1 MKKYFMSVAALAG
14 MMSLAA
20 CSSDDIV
27 SPADNDVQTIKIAVA
42 STGDKSTRSRDLNSE
57 EPGQN
62 IESVAVVIRNKA
74 TNAVV
79 YQKVIPNWNTDK
91 VSSIYTDNGHGRECT
106 LKLEG
111 ADRLNAG
118 EYTITAVGYTAA
130 DFKDNTNTIESATK
144 GKVVA
149 GNFTAEVADGKAA
162 QEAFAGESSIN
173 LLENHAAINT
183 SVTLHRQVAGYYG
196 YFTSIPVE
204 VNSKKV
210 TNVRLVARSKNMKL
224 TYGNFNSSFTTTTTN
239 SDIMYVVNGS
249 EPTITKDAKFNGSA
263 DNDAYTV
270 YNIKVAEWFTQ
281 GDMNNDGILDE
292 KDALTTKD
300 GKEGWTNA
308 LAAKGYKTYQKGTI
322 FAGGFAVPFAA
333 TADATLELQLLDET
347 GEILKSWTVAMATA
361 QPTGKGV
368 DGVDLTVP
376 ETAQNFSF
384 FRNHMYT
391 LGKKV
396 DNTDKPGTTTPDEP
410 EPLDKSQ
417 SMILRVND
425 NWEVINRMT
434 IGD

>member
-57 EPGQN
+57 EPDQK
-62 IESVAVVIRNKA
+62 IENVAVVIRNKK
-74 TNAVV
+74 TNEVV
-79 YQKVIPNWNTDK
+79 YHQIIANWNTET
-91 VSSIYTDNGHGRECT
+91 VSKPYTDNGHGRECT

-111 ADRLNAG
+111 AERLNAG
-118 EYTITAVGYTAA
+118 EYTITAVGYTAD
-130 DFKDNTNTIESATK
+130 DFKNNTIESATT
-144 GKVVA
+144 GVVA

-196 YFTSIPVE
+196 YFTSIPVK
-204 VNSKKV
+204 VNNKTV
-210 TNVRLVARSKNMKL
+210 TNVRLVARSKNTKL
-224 TYGNFNSSFTTTTTN
+224 TYGNFNSSFTTTN
-239 SDIMYVVNGS
+239 DKIMYVVNGS
-249 EPTITKDAKFNGSA
+249 EPATIKDAKFKGSA

-270 YNIKVAEWFTQ
+270 YNIKVDAWFTH

-292 KDALTTKD
+292 KDALIKD
-300 GKEGWTNA
+300 GWTNA
-308 LAAKGYKTYQKGTI
+308 LADKGYLTYQPGTI

-333 TADATLELQLLDET
+333 TADATLELQLLDVS

-361 QPTGKGV
+361 QSAGQGV
-368 DGVDLTVP
+368 DGVALTVP
-376 ETAQNFSF
+376 ETTQNFSF

>member
-57 EPGQN
+57 EPNQN
-62 IESVAVVIRNKA
+62 IENVAVVIRDKA
-74 TNAVV
+74 NTVV
-79 YQKVIPNWNTDK
+79 YQKVIPNWK
-91 VSSIYTDNGHGRECT
+91 AASSIYTDNGHGRECT

-111 ADRLNAG
+111 DDRLNAG

-144 GKVVA
+144 GKVVP
-149 GNFTAEVADGKAA
+149 GNFTAEVPNDKAA

-196 YFTSIPVE
+196 YFTSIPVK
-204 VNSKKV
+204 VDNKDV
-210 TNVRLVARSKNMKL
+210 TNVRLVARSKNTML
-224 TYGNFNSSFTTTTTN
+224 TYGNFNSNFTTTTN
-239 SDIMYVVNGS
+239 SNVMYVVNGS
-249 EPTITKDAKFNGSA
+249 EAATPKDAKFNGSA
-263 DNDAYTV
+263 DNDAYTL
-270 YNIKVAEWFTQ
+270 YNINVADWFTQ
-281 GDMNNDGILDE
+281 GDTNKDGILDE
-292 KDALTTKD
+292 KDD
-300 GKEGWTNA
+300 WTNA
-308 LAAKGYKTYQKGTI
+308 LAGKGYLTYQKGTI

-333 TADATLELQLLDET
+333 ANAATLELQLLDVN
-347 GEILKSWTVAMATA
+347 GEILKSWTVAMATKQSA
-361 QPTGKGV
+361 GQGV
-368 DGVDLTVP
+368 DGVALTVP
-376 ETAQNFSF
+376 ETVQNFSF

-391 LGKKV
+391 LGKKM
-396 DNTDKPGTTTPDEP
+396 DNTDKPGTTTTDEP

>member
-1 MKKYFMSVAALAG
+1 MKKYFMSVAALVS

-62 IESVAVVIRNKA
+62 IENVAVVIRNKA

-79 YQKVIPNWNTDK
+79 YQKVITNWNTDP
-91 VSSIYTDNGHGRECT
+91 VSKPYTENGHGRECT
-106 LKLEG
+106 LKLEK
-111 ADRLNAG
+111 DQRLNAG

-130 DFKDNTNTIESATK
+130 DFKDNTNTIESATM
-144 GKVVA
+144 GKVVP
-149 GNFTAEVADGKAA
+149 GNFTAEVPDDKAA

-204 VNSKKV
+204 VNGKKV
-210 TNVRLVARSKNMKL
+210 TDVRLVARSKNMKL
-224 TYGNFNSSFTTTTTN
+224 TYGNFNSNFTTTN
-239 SDIMYVVNGS
+239 DKIMYVVNGS
-249 EPTITKDAKFNGSA
+249 EPATTKDAKFNGSA
-263 DNDAYTV
+263 ENDAYTV
-270 YNIKVAEWFTQ
+270 YNIKVTDWFTNS
-281 GDMNNDGILDE
+281 DTNKDGILDE
-292 KDALTTKD
+292 KDDWINPLKSKGYLTTQ
-300 GKEGWTNA
+300 N
-308 LAAKGYKTYQKGTI
+308 GTI

-333 TADATLELQLLDET
+333 TDAATLELQLLDAS

-361 QPTGKGV
+361 QSTGQDVEKAK
-368 DGVDLTVP
+368 LPAETV
-376 ETAQNFSF
+376 QNFSF

-396 DNTDKPGTTTPDEP
+396 DNTDKTGTTTPDEP

>member
-57 EPGQN
+57 EPNQN
-62 IESVAVVIRNKA
+62 IENVAVVIRNKA

-79 YQKVIPNWNTDK
+79 YQNVIPNWNTDK

-118 EYTITAVGYTAA
+118 EYTITAVGYTAD
-130 DFKDNTNTIESATK
+130 DFKSNTIVDATK
-144 GKVVA
+144 GNVAA

-173 LLENHAAINT
+173 LLEDHAAINT

-196 YFTSIPVE
+196 YFTSIPVKVDNKE
-204 VNSKKV
+204 V
-210 TNVRLVARSKNMKL
+210 TDVRLVARSKNMKL
-224 TYGNFNSSFTTTTTN
+224 TYGNFNSNFTTTN
-239 SDIMYVVNGS
+239 DKIMYVVNGS
-249 EPTITKDAKFNGSA
+249 EAATTKDAKFKGSA

-270 YNIKVAEWFTQ
+270 YDIKVAKWFTK
-281 GDMNNDGILDE
+281 GDTNNDGILDE
-292 KDALTTKD
+292 KDALAKD
-300 GKEGWTNA
+300 GWTNA
-308 LAAKGYKTYQKGTI
+308 LADKGYLTYQKGTI

-333 TADATLELQLLDET
+333 TADATLELQLLDAS
-347 GEILKSWTVAMATA
+347 GEILKSWTVEMATA
-361 QPTGKGV
+361 QTAGQGV
-368 DGVDLTVP
+368 DGVALTVP
-376 ETAQNFSF
+376 ETVQNFSF

-396 DNTDKPGTTTPDEP
+396 DNTDHKPGTTPDQP

>member
-57 EPGQN
+57 EPDQK
-62 IESVAVVIRNKA
+62 IENVAVVIRDKA
-74 TNAVV
+74 NTVV
-79 YQKVIPNWNTDK
+79 YQRVITDWK
-91 VSSIYTDNGHGRECT
+91 TASSIYTDNGHGREYT
-106 LKLEG
+106 LKLEKG
-111 ADRLNAG
+111 QRLKAG

-130 DFKDNTNTIESATK
+130 DFKNNTIVNATE
-144 GKVVA
+144 GEFP
-149 GNFTAEVADGKAA
+149 GNFTAEVADNKAP
-162 QEAFAGESSIN
+162 QEAFAGESSIK
-173 LLENHAAINT
+173 LLEDYAAINP

-196 YFTSIPVE
+196 YFTSIPVK
-204 VNSKKV
+204 VNNKTV
-210 TNVRLVARSKNMKL
+210 TDVRLVARSKNTKL
-224 TYGNFNSSFTTTTTN
+224 TYGNFNSNFTTTN
-239 SDIMYVVNGS
+239 DKIMYVVNGS
-249 EPTITKDAKFNGSA
+249 EPATTKDAKFNGSA
-263 DNDAYTV
+263 DDDAYTL

-292 KDALTTKD
+292 KDALIK
-300 GKEGWTNA
+300 GGWTNA
-308 LAAKGYKTYQKGTI
+308 LADKGYLTYQPGTI

-333 TADATLELQLLDET
+333 TDAATLELQLLDAS
-347 GEILKSWTVAMATA
+347 GEILKSWTVAMATP
-361 QPTGKGV
+361 QPTGQGV
-368 DGVDLTVP
+368 DGVALTVP
-376 ETAQNFSF
+376 ETVQNFSF

>member
-1 MKKYFMSVAALAG
+1 MSVAALAG

-62 IESVAVVIRNKA
+62 IESVAVVIRNKK
-74 TNAVV
+74 TNEVV
-79 YQKVIPNWNTDK
+79 YHKIIANWNTDK

-111 ADRLNAG
+111 NDRLNAG

-130 DFKDNTNTIESATK
+130 DFKNNTIESATM
-144 GKVVA
+144 GVVA

-210 TNVRLVARSKNMKL
+210 TNVRLVARSKNTKL
-224 TYGNFNSSFTTTTTN
+224 TYGNFNSSFTTTN
-239 SDIMYVVNGS
+239 DKIMYVVNGS
-249 EPTITKDAKFNGSA
+249 EPATTKDAKFKGSA

-270 YNIKVAEWFTQ
+270 YNIKVADWFTT
-281 GDMNNDGILDE
+281 GDTNKDGILDE
-292 KDALTTKD
+292 KDD
-300 GKEGWTNA
+300 WTNA
-308 LAAKGYKTYQKGTI
+308 LAAKGYLTYQKGTI
-322 FAGGFAVPFAA
+322 FAGGFAIPFAA
-333 TADATLELQLLDET
+333 ADAATLELQLLDAS
-347 GEILKSWTVAMATA
+347 GDILKAWTVAMATA
-361 QPTGKGV
+361 QPTGQGV
-368 DGVDLTVP
+368 DGVALTVP

-391 LGKKV
+391 LGKKM

>member
-57 EPGQN
+57 EPDQK
-62 IESVAVVIRNKA
+62 IESVAVVIRDKA
-74 TNAVV
+74 TNTVV
-79 YQKVIPNWNTDK
+79 YQTIINGWNTK
-91 VSSIYTDNGHGRECT
+91 SNIYTDNGHGREYT
-106 LKLEG
+106 LKLEK
-111 ADRLNAG
+111 DQRLNAG
-118 EYTITAVGYTAA
+118 DYTITAVGYTAG
-130 DFKDNTNTIESATK
+130 DFKSNTIVDATK
-144 GKVVA
+144 GKVAA
-149 GNFTAEVADGKAA
+149 GNFTAEEADGKAA
-162 QEAFAGESSIN
+162 QEAFAGESSIT
-173 LLENHAAINT
+173 LLEDHEGINP

-196 YFTSIPVE
+196 YFTSIPV
-204 VNSKKV
+204 KV
-210 TNVRLVARSKNMKL
+210 DNKDVAYVRLVARSKNTKL
-224 TYGNFNSSFTTTTTN
+224 TYGNFNSDFTTTN
-239 SDIMYVVNGS
+239 DKIMYVVNGS
-249 EPTITKDAKFNGSA
+249 EPATTKDAKFKGSA

-270 YNIKVAEWFTQ
+270 YNIKVDEWFTQ
-281 GDMNNDGILDE
+281 GDTNNDGILDE
-292 KDALTTKD
+292 KD
-300 GKEGWTNA
+300 EGWKNPLT
-308 LAAKGYKTYQKGTI
+308 AKGYKTYQPGTI

-333 TADATLELQLLDET
+333 TADATLELQLLDVS

-361 QPTGKGV
+361 QPAGKGV
-368 DGVDLTVP
+368 DGVSLTVP
-376 ETAQNFSF
+376 ETVQNFSF

-396 DNTDKPGTTTPDEP
+396 DNTNDKPGTTTPDEP

>member
-62 IESVAVVIRNKA
+62 IENVAVVIRNKA

-79 YQKVIPNWNTDK
+79 YQKVITNWNTDP
-91 VSSIYTDNGHGRECT
+91 VSKPYTENGHGRECT

-111 ADRLNAG
+111 AERLNAG

-130 DFKDNTNTIESATK
+130 DFKENTNTIESATK
-144 GKVVA
+144 GKIVT
-149 GNFTAEVADGKAA
+149 GNFTAEVPDDKAA

-196 YFTSIPVE
+196 YFTSIPVK
-204 VNSKKV
+204 VDNKDV

-224 TYGNFNSSFTTTTTN
+224 TYGNFNSNFTTTN
-239 SDIMYVVNGS
+239 DKIMYVVNGS
-249 EPTITKDAKFNGSA
+249 EPATIKDAKFKGSA
-263 DNDAYTV
+263 DNDAYTL
-270 YNIKVAEWFTQ
+270 YNIKVADWFTK
-281 GDMNNDGILDE
+281 GDTNKDGILDE
-292 KDALTTKD
+292 KDD
-300 GKEGWTNA
+300 WTNA
-308 LAAKGYKTYQKGTI
+308 LEAKGYKTYQPGTI

-333 TADATLELQLLDET
+333 VDAATLELQLLDVS

-368 DGVDLTVP
+368 DGVDLTVS
-376 ETAQNFSF
+376 ETTQNFSF

-396 DNTDKPGTTTPDEP
+396 DNTTTPGTTPDQP

>member
-1 MKKYFMSVAALAG
+1 MSVAALAG

-62 IESVAVVIRNKA
+62 IESVAVVIRNKK
-74 TNAVV
+74 TNEVV
-79 YQKVIPNWNTDK
+79 YHKIIANWNTDK

-111 ADRLNAG
+111 NDRLNAG

-130 DFKDNTNTIESATK
+130 DFKDNTNTIESATM
-144 GKVVA
+144 GKVVP
-149 GNFTAEVADGKAA
+149 GNFTAEVPDDKAA

-196 YFTSIPVE
+196 YFTSIPVKVDNKE
-204 VNSKKV
+204 V

-224 TYGNFNSSFTTTTTN
+224 TYGNFNSSFTTTN

-249 EPTITKDAKFNGSA
+249 EAATTKDAKFNGSA
-263 DNDAYTV
+263 ENDAYTL
-270 YNIKVAEWFTQ
+270 YNIKVADWFTT
-281 GDMNNDGILDE
+281 GDTNKDGILDE
-292 KDALTTKD
+292 KDD
-300 GKEGWTNA
+300 WTNA
-308 LAAKGYKTYQKGTI
+308 LAAKGYLTYQKGTI
-322 FAGGFAVPFAA
+322 FAGGFAIPFAA
-333 TADATLELQLLDET
+333 ADAATLELQLLDVN
-347 GEILKSWTVAMATA
+347 GDILKSWTVAMATA
-361 QPTGKGV
+361 QPAGKGV
-368 DGVDLTVP
+368 DGVALTVP
-376 ETAQNFSF
+376 ETPQNFSF

-391 LGKKV
+391 LGKKM
-396 DNTDKPGTTTPDEP
+396 DNTNTPGTTPDQP

>member
-57 EPGQN
+57 EPNQN
-62 IESVAVVIRNKA
+62 IENVAVVIRNKA
-74 TNAVV
+74 TNTVV
-79 YQKVIPNWNTDK
+79 YHKIITNWNTNE
-91 VSSIYTDNGHGRECT
+91 VSNIYTDNGHGRECT

-118 EYTITAVGYTAA
+118 EYTITAVGYTAE
-130 DFKDNTNTIESATK
+130 DFKNNSIEGATT
-144 GKVVA
+144 GEVA
-149 GNFTAEVADGKAA
+149 GNFTAEVADNKAA

-173 LLENHAAINT
+173 LLADHAAINT

-196 YFTSIPVE
+196 YFTSIPVK
-204 VNSKKV
+204 VDNKDV
-210 TNVRLVARSKNMKL
+210 TNVRLVARSKNTKL
-224 TYGNFNSSFTTTTTN
+224 TYGNFNSSFTTTN
-239 SDIMYVVNGS
+239 DKIMYVVNGS
-249 EPTITKDAKFNGSA
+249 EPATTKDAKFKGSA

-270 YNIKVAEWFTQ
+270 YDIKVTDWFTQ
-281 GDMNNDGILDE
+281 GDTNKDGILDE
-292 KDALTTKD
+292 KDD
-300 GKEGWTNA
+300 WTNA
-308 LAAKGYKTYQKGTI
+308 LAAKGYLTYQKGTI

-333 TADATLELQLLDET
+333 TNAATLELQLLDVN

-361 QPTGKGV
+361 QPAGQGV
-368 DGVDLTVP
+368 DGVALTVP
-376 ETAQNFSF
+376 ETVQNFSF

-396 DNTDKPGTTTPDEP
+396 DNTNDKPGTTTPDQP

>member
-1 MKKYFMSVAALAG
+1 MSVAALAG

-62 IESVAVVIRNKA
+62 IESVAVVIRDKA
-74 TNAVV
+74 NTVV
-79 YQKVIPNWNTDK
+79 YQKVITDWQTA
-91 VSSIYTDNGHGRECT
+91 SNIYTDNGHGREYT
-106 LKLEG
+106 LKLEK
-111 ADRLNAG
+111 DQRLNAG
-118 EYTITAVGYTAA
+118 EYTITAVGYTAG
-130 DFKDNTNTIESATK
+130 DFKSNTIVDATK
-144 GKVVA
+144 GKIAA
-149 GNFTAEVADGKAA
+149 GNFTAEEADNNAP
-162 QEAFAGESSIN
+162 QEAFAGESSIK
-173 LLENHAAINT
+173 LLEDHEGINP

-210 TNVRLVARSKNMKL
+210 TNVRLVARSKNTKL
-224 TYGNFNSSFTTTTTN
+224 TYGNFNSNFTTTN
-239 SDIMYVVNGS
+239 NDVMYVVNGS
-249 EPTITKDAKFNGSA
+249 EPATTKDAKFKGSA

-270 YNIKVAEWFTQ
+270 YNIKVDDWFTK
-281 GDMNNDGILDE
+281 GDTNNDGILDE
-292 KDALTTKD
+292 KDALTKD
-300 GKEGWTNA
+300 GKEAWINP
-308 LAAKGYKTYQKGTI
+308 LKSKGYKTYQPGTI

-333 TADATLELQLLDET
+333 TDAATLELQLLDAS

-361 QPTGKGV
+361 QPTGQDVEKAT
-368 DGVDLTVP
+368 LP
-376 ETAQNFSF
+376 AETAQNFSF

-391 LGKKV
+391 LGKKM
-396 DNTDKPGTTTPDEP
+396 DNTEDKPGTTTPDQP

>member
-1 MKKYFMSVAALAG
+1 MKKYFMSVATLAG

-57 EPGQN
+57 EPNQN
-62 IESVAVVIRNKA
+62 IENVAVVIRDKA
-74 TNAVV
+74 NTVV
-79 YQKVIPNWNTDK
+79 YQKVITDWK
-91 VSSIYTDNGHGRECT
+91 TASSIYTDNGHGRECT

-130 DFKDNTNTIESATK
+130 DFKNNTIENAT
-144 GKVVA
+144 GKVA

-173 LLENHAAINT
+173 LLADHAAINT

-196 YFTSIPVE
+196 YFTSIPVK
-204 VNSKKV
+204 VNGKNV

-224 TYGNFNSSFTTTTTN
+224 TYGNFNSSFTTTN

-249 EPTITKDAKFNGSA
+249 EPATTKDAKFNGSTTA
-263 DNDAYTV
+263 NDAYTL
-270 YNIKVAEWFTQ
+270 YNIKVADWFTQ
-281 GDMNNDGILDE
+281 GDTNNDGILDE
-292 KDALTTKD
+292 KDK
-300 GKEGWTNA
+300 GWTNA
-308 LAAKGYKTYQKGTI
+308 LADKGYLTYQQGTI

-333 TADATLELQLLDET
+333 TDAATLELQLLDVN
-347 GEILKSWTVAMATA
+347 GEILKAWTVAMATA
-361 QPTGKGV
+361 QPAGKGV

-396 DNTDKPGTTTPDEP
+396 DNTNTSGTTPDQP

>member
-27 SPADNDVQTIKIAVA
+27 SPVDNDVQTIKIAVA
-42 STGDKSTRSRDLNSE
+42 STGDKSMRSRDLNSE
-57 EPGQN
+57 EPAQK
-62 IESVAVVIRNKA
+62 IENVAVVIRDKA
-74 TNAVV
+74 TNTVV
-79 YQKVIPNWNTDK
+79 YQTIINDWDTKSN
-91 VSSIYTDNGHGRECT
+91 IYTDNGHGREYT
-106 LKLEG
+106 LKLEK
-111 ADRLNAG
+111 DQRLNAG
-118 EYTITAVGYTAA
+118 EYTITAVGYTAD
-130 DFKDNTNTIESATK
+130 DFKSNTIVDATN
-144 GKVVA
+144 GNVAA

-162 QEAFAGESSIN
+162 QEAFAGESSIK
-173 LLENHAAINT
+173 LLEDYAAINP

-210 TNVRLVARSKNMKL
+210 SDVRLVARSKNMKL
-224 TYGNFNSSFTTTTTN
+224 TYGNFNSDFTTTN
-239 SDIMYVVNGS
+239 DKIMYVVNGS
-249 EPTITKDAKFNGSA
+249 EAATTKDAKFKGSA

-270 YNIKVAEWFTQ
+270 YDIKVTDWFKQ
-281 GDMNNDGILDE
+281 GDTNNDGLLDE
-292 KDALTTKD
+292 KDK
-300 GKEGWTNA
+300 WTNA
-308 LAAKGYKTYQKGTI
+308 LAAKGYKTYQPGTI

-333 TADATLELQLLDET
+333 TDAATLELQLLDAS

-361 QPTGKGV
+361 QPAGQGV
-368 DGVDLTVP
+368 DGVALP
-376 ETAQNFSF
+376 AETTQNFSF

-396 DNTDKPGTTTPDEP
+396 DNTDHKPGTTTPDQP

>member
-1 MKKYFMSVAALAG
+1 MSVAALAG

-62 IESVAVVIRNKA
+62 IENVAVVIRNKA

-79 YQKVIPNWNTDK
+79 YQKVITNWNLET
-91 VSSIYTDNGHGRECT
+91 VSKPYTDNGHGRECT

-111 ADRLNAG
+111 DDRLNAG

-144 GKVVA
+144 GKVVP
-149 GNFTAEVADGKAA
+149 GNFTAEVPDDKAA

-196 YFTSIPVE
+196 YFTSIPVK
-204 VNSKKV
+204 VNNKTV
-210 TNVRLVARSKNMKL
+210 TNVRLVARSKNTKL
-224 TYGNFNSSFTTTTTN
+224 TYGNFNSNFTTTN
-239 SDIMYVVNGS
+239 DKIMYVVNGS
-249 EPTITKDAKFNGSA
+249 EPATTKDAKFNGSA
-263 DNDAYTV
+263 ENDAYTV
-270 YNIKVAEWFTQ
+270 YNIKVDEWFTT
-281 GDMNNDGILDE
+281 GDTNKDGILDE
-292 KDALTTKD
+292 KDD
-300 GKEGWTNA
+300 WTNA
-308 LAAKGYKTYQKGTI
+308 LAGKGYLTYQKGTI

-333 TADATLELQLLDET
+333 ADAATLELQLLDVN
-347 GEILKSWTVAMATA
+347 GDILKSWTVEMATA
-361 QPTGKGV
+361 QPTGQDVEKAT
-368 DGVDLTVP
+368 LPAETV
-376 ETAQNFSF
+376 QNFSF

>member
-42 STGDKSTRSRDLNSE
+42 STGDKSTRGRDLNSE
-57 EPGQN
+57 EPAQN
-62 IESVAVVIRNKA
+62 IENVAVVIRNKA

-79 YQKVIPNWNTDK
+79 YHKIITNWNTEP
-91 VSSIYTDNGHGRECT
+91 VSKPYTDNGHGRECT

-111 ADRLNAG
+111 AERLNAG

-130 DFKDNTNTIESATK
+130 DFKNNTIEGATA
-144 GKVVA
+144 GVVA

-173 LLENHAAINT
+173 LLADHAAINT

-196 YFTSIPVE
+196 YFTSIPVK
-204 VNSKKV
+204 VDNKQV

-224 TYGNFNSSFTTTTTN
+224 TYGNFNSSFTTTN

-249 EPTITKDAKFNGSA
+249 EPATTKDAKFNGSA
-263 DNDAYTV
+263 ANDAYTL
-270 YNIKVAEWFTQ
+270 YNIKVADWFTE
-281 GDMNNDGILDE
+281 GDTNKDGILDE
-292 KDALTTKD
+292 KDD
-300 GKEGWTNA
+300 WTNA
-308 LAAKGYKTYQKGTI
+308 LAAKGYLTYQQGTI

-333 TADATLELQLLDET
+333 ADAATLELQLLDVN
-347 GEILKSWTVAMATA
+347 GEILKSWTVEMATA
-361 QPTGKGV
+361 QPAGQDV
-368 DGVDLTVP
+368 DKVALP
-376 ETAQNFSF
+376 AETTQNFSF

-391 LGKKV
+391 LGKKM
-396 DNTDKPGTTTPDEP
+396 DNTNTPGTTPDQP

>member
-1 MKKYFMSVAALAG
+1 MSVAALAG

-62 IESVAVVIRNKA
+62 IENVAVVIRDKVSN
-74 TNAVV
+74 TVV
-79 YQKVIPNWNTDK
+79 YQKVITDWK
-91 VSSIYTDNGHGRECT
+91 TASNIYTDNGHGREYT
-106 LKLEG
+106 LKLEKG
-111 ADRLNAG
+111 QRLNAG

-130 DFKDNTNTIESATK
+130 DFKNNTIVNATE
-144 GKVVA
+144 GKFP
-149 GNFTAEVADGKAA
+149 GNFTAEVADNNAP
-162 QEAFAGESSIN
+162 QEAFAGESSIK
-173 LLENHAAINT
+173 LLEDHEGINP

-210 TNVRLVARSKNMKL
+210 TNVRLVARSKNTKL
-224 TYGNFNSSFTTTTTN
+224 TYGNFNSSFTTTN
-239 SDIMYVVNGS
+239 KDIMYVVNGS
-249 EPTITKDAKFNGSA
+249 EAATTKDAKFNGSA
-263 DNDAYTV
+263 ENNAYTV
-270 YNIKVAEWFTQ
+270 YNIKVDDWFTT
-281 GDMNNDGILDE
+281 GDTNKDGILDE
-292 KDALTTKD
+292 KDN
-300 GKEGWTNA
+300 GWTNA
-308 LAAKGYKTYQKGTI
+308 LTDKGYKTYQPGTI

-333 TADATLELQLLDET
+333 ANDATLELQLLDAN

-361 QPTGKGV
+361 QPAGQGV
-368 DGVDLTVP
+368 DGVALTVP
-376 ETAQNFSF
+376 ETVQNFSF

-391 LGKKV
+391 LGKKM

>member
-1 MKKYFMSVAALAG
+1 MSVAALAG

-62 IESVAVVIRNKA
+62 IENVAVVIRDKANK
-74 TNAVV
+74 VV
-79 YQKVIPNWNTDK
+79 YQKVITDWQTA
-91 VSSIYTDNGHGRECT
+91 SNIYTDNGHGREYT
-106 LKLEG
+106 LKLEKG
-111 ADRLNAG
+111 KRLKAG
-118 EYTITAVGYTAA
+118 EYTITAVGYTAG
-130 DFKDNTNTIESATK
+130 DFKSNTILDATE
-144 GKVVA
+144 GNVAA
-149 GNFTAEVADGKAA
+149 GNFTAEEADGKAA

-173 LLENHAAINT
+173 LLEDYAAINP

-210 TNVRLVARSKNMKL
+210 TNVRLVARSKNTKL
-224 TYGNFNSSFTTTTTN
+224 TYGNFNSNFTTTN
-239 SDIMYVVNGS
+239 SNVMYVVNGS
-249 EPTITKDAKFNGSA
+249 EPATTKDAKFNGSA
-263 DNDAYTV
+263 DDDAYTV
-270 YNIKVAEWFTQ
+270 YNIKVTDWFTNS
-281 GDMNNDGILDE
+281 DTNKDGILDE
-292 KDALTTKD
+292 KDDWINPLKSKGYLTT
-300 GKEGWTNA
+300 
-308 LAAKGYKTYQKGTI
+308 QKGTI

-333 TADATLELQLLDET
+333 TDAATLELQLLDAS

-361 QPTGKGV
+361 QPTGQDVEKAT
-368 DGVDLTVP
+368 LPAETV
-376 ETAQNFSF
+376 QNFSF

>member
-1 MKKYFMSVAALAG
+1 MKKSFMSVAALAG

-42 STGDKSTRSRDLNSE
+42 STGDKSMRSRDLNSE
-57 EPGQN
+57 EPAQK
-62 IESVAVVIRNKA
+62 IENVAVVIRDKA
-74 TNAVV
+74 TNTVV
-79 YQKVIPNWNTDK
+79 YQTIINDWDTKSN
-91 VSSIYTDNGHGRECT
+91 IYTDNGHGREYT
-106 LKLEG
+106 LKLEK
-111 ADRLNAG
+111 DQRLNAG
-118 EYTITAVGYTAA
+118 EYTITAVGYTAG
-130 DFKDNTNTIESATK
+130 DFKSNTIVDATK
-144 GKVVA
+144 GNVAA
-149 GNFTAEVADGKAA
+149 GNFTAEVADVKAA
-162 QEAFAGESSIN
+162 QEAFAGESSIK
-173 LLENHAAINT
+173 LLEDHAAINP

-204 VNSKKV
+204 VNGKKV
-210 TNVRLVARSKNMKL
+210 TNVRLVARSKNTKL
-224 TYGNFNSSFTTTTTN
+224 TYGNFNSSFTTTN
-239 SDIMYVVNGS
+239 DKIMYVVNGS
-249 EPTITKDAKFNGSA
+249 EPATTKDAKFKGSA

-270 YNIKVAEWFTQ
+270 YNIKVDAWFTH

-292 KDALTTKD
+292 KDALIKD
-300 GKEGWTNA
+300 GWTNA
-308 LAAKGYKTYQKGTI
+308 LADKGYLTYQPGTI

-333 TADATLELQLLDET
+333 TDAATLELQLLDVS

-361 QPTGKGV
+361 QSAGQGV
-368 DGVDLTVP
+368 DGVALTVP
-376 ETAQNFSF
+376 ETTQNFSF

-396 DNTDKPGTTTPDEP
+396 DNTKDKPGTTTPDQP

>member
-57 EPGQN
+57 EPNQN
-62 IESVAVVIRNKA
+62 IENVAVVIRNKK
-74 TNAVV
+74 TNEVV
-79 YQKVIPNWNTDK
+79 YHKIIANWNTET
-91 VSSIYTDNGHGRECT
+91 VSKPYTDNGHGRECT

-111 ADRLNAG
+111 AERLNAG

-130 DFKDNTNTIESATK
+130 DFKNNTIESATT
-144 GKVVA
+144 GVVA

-173 LLENHAAINT
+173 LLADHAAINT

-196 YFTSIPVE
+196 YFTSIPVKVDNKE
-204 VNSKKV
+204 V
-210 TNVRLVARSKNMKL
+210 TDVRLVARSKNMKL
-224 TYGNFNSSFTTTTTN
+224 TYGNFNSKFTTTN

-249 EPTITKDAKFNGSA
+249 EPATTKDAKFNGSA
-263 DNDAYTV
+263 ANDAYTL
-270 YNIKVAEWFTQ
+270 YNIKVADWFTK
-281 GDMNNDGILDE
+281 GDTNNDGILDE
-292 KDALTTKD
+292 KDN
-300 GKEGWTNA
+300 GWTNA
-308 LAAKGYKTYQKGTI
+308 LATKGYLTYQEGTI

-333 TADATLELQLLDET
+333 VDAATLELQLLDAS
-347 GEILKSWTVAMATA
+347 GEILKSWTVAMATP
-361 QPTGKGV
+361 QPAGQDVEKATLPV
-368 DGVDLTVP
+368 A

-396 DNTDKPGTTTPDEP
+396 DNTDKPGTTTPDQP

>member
-1 MKKYFMSVAALAG
+1 MSVAALAG

-62 IESVAVVIRNKA
+62 IENVAVVIRNKK

-79 YQKVIPNWNTDK
+79 YQKVITNWNTDK

-111 ADRLNAG
+111 NDRLNAG

-130 DFKDNTNTIESATK
+130 DFKNNTIESATT
-144 GKVVA
+144 GVVA
-149 GNFTAEVADGKAA
+149 GNFTAEVPDDKAA

-196 YFTSIPVE
+196 YFTSIPVKVDNKE
-204 VNSKKV
+204 V

-224 TYGNFNSSFTTTTTN
+224 TYGNFNSSFTTTN

-249 EPTITKDAKFNGSA
+249 EPATTKDAKFKGSA

-270 YNIKVAEWFTQ
+270 YNIKVTDWFTK
-281 GDMNNDGILDE
+281 GDTNKDGILDE
-292 KDALTTKD
+292 KDTN
-300 GKEGWTNA
+300 WTNA
-308 LAAKGYKTYQKGTI
+308 LEAKGYKTYQPGTI

-333 TADATLELQLLDET
+333 TDAATLELQLLDAS

-361 QPTGKGV
+361 QPAGQGV
-368 DGVDLTVP
+368 DGVALTVP

-391 LGKKV
+391 LGKKM

>member
-1 MKKYFMSVAALAG
+1 MKKFFMSVAALAG

-27 SPADNDVQTIKIAVA
+27 SPADNDVQTIQIAVA
-42 STGDKSTRSRDLNSE
+42 STGDKATRGRDLNSE
-57 EPGQN
+57 EPDQK
-62 IESVAVVIRNKA
+62 IESVTVVIRNKA

-79 YQKVIPNWNTDK
+79 YKGDIPKWNT
-91 VSSIYTDNGHGRECT
+91 VSSTYTDNGHGRKYT

-130 DFKDNTNTIESATK
+130 DFKDNTNTIESATM
-144 GKVVA
+144 GKVVP
-149 GNFTAEVADGKAA
+149 GNFTAEVPDDKAA

-196 YFTSIPVE
+196 YFTSIPVK
-204 VNSKKV
+204 VDNKDV

-224 TYGNFNSSFTTTTTN
+224 TYGNFNSNFTTTN

-249 EPTITKDAKFNGSA
+249 EPATIKDAKFKGSA

-270 YNIKVAEWFTQ
+270 YNIKVTEWFTK
-281 GDMNNDGILDE
+281 GDTNKDGILDE
-292 KDALTTKD
+292 KDTN
-300 GKEGWTNA
+300 WTNP
-308 LAAKGYKTYQKGTI
+308 LEPNGYKTYQPGTI

-333 TADATLELQLLDET
+333 TDAATLELQLLDAS
-347 GEILKSWTVAMATA
+347 GEILKSWTVEMATA

-368 DGVDLTVP
+368 DGVALTVP
-376 ETAQNFSF
+376 ETTQNFSF

-396 DNTDKPGTTTPDEP
+396 DNTDKPGTTTPDQP

>member
-62 IESVAVVIRNKA
+62 IENVAVVIRDKA

-79 YQKVIPNWNTDK
+79 YNTTIDNWNTK
-91 VSSIYTDNGHGRECT
+91 STSYEDNGNGREYT

-111 ADRLNAG
+111 DQRLNAG
-118 EYTITAVGYTAA
+118 EYTITAVGYTAE
-130 DFKDNTNTIESATK
+130 DFKNNTIENAT
-144 GKVVA
+144 GVVA
-149 GNFTAEVADGKAA
+149 GNFSAEVADGKAA

-204 VNSKKV
+204 VNGKKV
-210 TNVRLVARSKNMKL
+210 TNVRLVARSKNTKL
-224 TYGNFNSSFTTTTTN
+224 TYGNFNTNFTTTN
-239 SDIMYVVNGS
+239 NDIMYVVNGS
-249 EPTITKDAKFNGSA
+249 EPATPKDAKFNGSA

-270 YNIKVAEWFTQ
+270 YNIKVTDWFRH

-292 KDALTTKD
+292 KDALIKD
-300 GKEGWTNA
+300 GWTNA
-308 LAAKGYKTYQKGTI
+308 LADKGYKTYQQGTI

-333 TADATLELQLLDET
+333 ADAATLELQLLDVN
-347 GEILKSWTVAMATA
+347 GDILKSWTVAMATP
-361 QPTGKGV
+361 QPAGQGV
-368 DGVDLTVP
+368 EGTALSVP

-410 EPLDKSQ
+410 EPLDKAQ

>member
-42 STGDKSTRSRDLNSE
+42 STGDKSMRSRDLNSE
-57 EPGQN
+57 EPAQK
-62 IESVAVVIRNKA
+62 IENVAVVIRDKANK
-74 TNAVV
+74 VV
-79 YQKVIPNWNTDK
+79 YQTIINDWDTKSKP
-91 VSSIYTDNGHGRECT
+91 YTDNGHGRECT

-111 ADRLNAG
+111 NDRLNAG

-130 DFKDNTNTIESATK
+130 DFKDNTNTIESATM
-144 GKVVA
+144 GKVVP
-149 GNFTAEVADGKAA
+149 GNFTAEVPDDKAA

-196 YFTSIPVE
+196 YFTSIPVK
-204 VNSKKV
+204 VDNKDV

-224 TYGNFNSSFTTTTTN
+224 TYGNFNSNFTTTN

-249 EPTITKDAKFNGSA
+249 EPATIKDAKFKGSA

-270 YNIKVAEWFTQ
+270 YNIKVTEWFTK
-281 GDMNNDGILDE
+281 GDTNKDGILDE
-292 KDALTTKD
+292 KDTN
-300 GKEGWTNA
+300 WTNP
-308 LAAKGYKTYQKGTI
+308 LEPNGYKTYQPGTI

-333 TADATLELQLLDET
+333 TDAATLELQLLDAS
-347 GEILKSWTVAMATA
+347 GEILKSWTVEMAAA
-361 QPTGKGV
+361 QPTGQDV
-368 DGVDLTVP
+368 DKVALPT
-376 ETAQNFSF
+376 ETTQNFSF

-396 DNTDKPGTTTPDEP
+396 DNTKDKPGTTTPDQP

>member
-1 MKKYFMSVAALAG
+1 MSVAALAG

-62 IESVAVVIRNKA
+62 IENVAVVIRDKANK
-74 TNAVV
+74 VV
-79 YQKVIPNWNTDK
+79 YQKVITDWQTA
-91 VSSIYTDNGHGRECT
+91 SNIYTDNGHGREYT
-106 LKLEG
+106 LKLEKG
-111 ADRLNAG
+111 KRLIAG
-118 EYTITAVGYTAA
+118 EYTITAVGYTAG
-130 DFKDNTNTIESATK
+130 DFKSNTILDATE
-144 GKVVA
+144 GNVAA
-149 GNFTAEVADGKAA
+149 GNFTAEEADGKAA

-173 LLENHAAINT
+173 LLEDYAAINP

-210 TNVRLVARSKNMKL
+210 TNVRLVARSKNTKL
-224 TYGNFNSSFTTTTTN
+224 TYGNFNSNFTTTN
-239 SDIMYVVNGS
+239 DKIMYVVNGS
-249 EPTITKDAKFNGSA
+249 EPATTKDAKFNGSA
-263 DNDAYTV
+263 ENDAYTL

-281 GDMNNDGILDE
+281 GDTNNDGILDE
-292 KDALTTKD
+292 KDVLTKD
-300 GKEGWTNA
+300 GKEAWTNP
-308 LAAKGYKTYQKGTI
+308 LEPNGYKTYQPGTI

-333 TADATLELQLLDET
+333 TDAATLELQLLDAS
-347 GEILKSWTVAMATA
+347 GEILKSWTVEMAAA
-361 QPTGKGV
+361 QPTGQDV
-368 DGVDLTVP
+368 DKVALPT
-376 ETAQNFSF
+376 ETTQNFSF

-396 DNTDKPGTTTPDEP
+396 DNTKDKPGTTTPDQP

>member
-1 MKKYFMSVAALAG
+1 MSVAALAG

-57 EPGQN
+57 EPAQN
-62 IESVAVVIRNKA
+62 IENVAVVIRDKA
-74 TNAVV
+74 NTVV
-79 YQKVIPNWNTDK
+79 YQKVITDWK
-91 VSSIYTDNGHGRECT
+91 AASSIYTDNGHGREYT
-106 LKLEG
+106 LKLEKG
-111 ADRLNAG
+111 QRLKAG
-118 EYTITAVGYTAA
+118 EYTITAVGYTAG
-130 DFKDNTNTIESATK
+130 DFKNNTIVDATE
-144 GKVVA
+144 GKFP
-149 GNFTAEVADGKAA
+149 GNFTAEVADNKAP
-162 QEAFAGESSIN
+162 QEAFAGESSIK
-173 LLENHAAINT
+173 LLEDYAAINP

-196 YFTSIPVE
+196 YFTSIPFK
-204 VNSKKV
+204 VNNKTV
-210 TNVRLVARSKNMKL
+210 TNVRLVARSKNTKL
-224 TYGNFNSSFTTTTTN
+224 TYGNFNSNFTTTN
-239 SDIMYVVNGS
+239 DKIMYVVNGS
-249 EPTITKDAKFNGSA
+249 EPATTKDAKFNGSA
-263 DNDAYTV
+263 ENDAYTV
-270 YNIKVAEWFTQ
+270 YNIKVTDWFTQ

-292 KDALTTKD
+292 KD
-300 GKEGWTNA
+300 EGWKNA
-308 LAAKGYKTYQKGTI
+308 LADNGYLTTQKGTI

-333 TADATLELQLLDET
+333 TTAATLELQLLDAS
-347 GEILKSWTVAMATA
+347 GEILKSWTVEMATA
-361 QPTGKGV
+361 QPAGQDV
-368 DGVDLTVP
+368 DKVALP
-376 ETAQNFSF
+376 AETTQNFSF

>member
-1 MKKYFMSVAALAG
+1 MSVAALAG

-62 IESVAVVIRNKA
+62 IENVAVVIRNKA

-79 YQKVIPNWNTDK
+79 YHKIIANWNTET
-91 VSSIYTDNGHGRECT
+91 VSKPYTDNGHGRECT

-111 ADRLNAG
+111 AERLNAG

-130 DFKDNTNTIESATK
+130 DFKNNTIESATT
-144 GKVVA
+144 GVVA

-196 YFTSIPVE
+196 YFTSIPVK
-204 VNSKKV
+204 VNNKTV
-210 TNVRLVARSKNMKL
+210 TDVRLVARSKNTKL
-224 TYGNFNSSFTTTTTN
+224 TYGNFNSNFTTTN
-239 SDIMYVVNGS
+239 DKIMYVVNGS
-249 EPTITKDAKFNGSA
+249 EPATTKDAKFNGSA
-263 DNDAYTV
+263 ENDAYTV
-270 YNIKVAEWFTQ
+270 YNIKVDEWFTQ
-281 GDMNNDGILDE
+281 GDTNKDGILDE
-292 KDALTTKD
+292 KDD
-300 GKEGWTNA
+300 WTNA
-308 LAAKGYKTYQKGTI
+308 LAGKGYLTYQKGTI

-333 TADATLELQLLDET
+333 ANAATLELQLLDVN
-347 GEILKSWTVAMATA
+347 GEILKSWTVAMATKQSA
-361 QPTGKGV
+361 GQGV
-368 DGVDLTVP
+368 DGVALTVP
-376 ETAQNFSF
+376 ETVQNFSF

-396 DNTDKPGTTTPDEP
+396 DNTDKPGTTPDQP

>member
-42 STGDKSTRSRDLNSE
+42 STGDKATRSRDLNSE
-57 EPGQN
+57 EPNQN
-62 IESVAVVIRNKA
+62 IENVAVVIRDKA
-74 TNAVV
+74 NTVV
-79 YQKVIPNWNTDK
+79 YQKVITDWQTA
-91 VSSIYTDNGHGRECT
+91 SNIYTENGHGREYT
-106 LKLEG
+106 LKLEK
-111 ADRLNAG
+111 DQRLNAG
-118 EYTITAVGYTAA
+118 EYTITAVGYTAG
-130 DFKDNTNTIESATK
+130 DFKSNTIVDATK
-144 GKVVA
+144 GNVAA

-162 QEAFAGESSIN
+162 QEAFAGESSIK
-173 LLENHAAINT
+173 LLEDHAAINP

-210 TNVRLVARSKNMKL
+210 TNVRLVARSKNTKL
-224 TYGNFNSSFTTTTTN
+224 TYGNFNSNFTTTN
-239 SDIMYVVNGS
+239 SDVMYVVNGS
-249 EPTITKDAKFNGSA
+249 EPATTKDAKFNGSA
-263 DNDAYTV
+263 DDDAYTL
-270 YNIKVAEWFTQ
+270 YNIKVDDWFTK
-281 GDMNNDGILDE
+281 GDTNNDGILDE
-292 KDALTTKD
+292 KDTN
-300 GKEGWTNA
+300 WTNA
-308 LAAKGYKTYQKGTI
+308 LEGKGYKTYQPGTI

-333 TADATLELQLLDET
+333 TAAATLELQLLDAS
-347 GEILKSWTVAMATA
+347 GEILKSWTVEMAA
-361 QPTGKGV
+361 VQPTGQDV
-368 DGVDLTVP
+368 DKVALPT
-376 ETAQNFSF
+376 ETTQNFSF

-396 DNTDKPGTTTPDEP
+396 DNTKDKPGTTTPDQP

>member
-57 EPGQN
+57 EPAQN
-62 IESVAVVIRNKA
+62 IENVAVVIRDKA
-74 TNAVV
+74 TNTVV
-79 YQKVIPNWNTDK
+79 YQTIINGWNTK
-91 VSSIYTDNGHGRECT
+91 SNLYTDNGHGREYT
-106 LKLEG
+106 LKLEK
-111 ADRLNAG
+111 DQRLNAG

-144 GKVVA
+144 GKVVP
-149 GNFTAEVADGKAA
+149 GNFTAEVPDDKAA

-210 TNVRLVARSKNMKL
+210 TDVRLVARSKNMKL
-224 TYGNFNSSFTTTTTN
+224 TYGNFNSSFTTTN

-249 EPTITKDAKFNGSA
+249 EPATTKDAKFNGST

-270 YNIKVAEWFTQ
+270 YNIKVVDWFPK
-281 GDMNNDGILDE
+281 GDRNNDGILDE
-292 KDALTTKD
+292 KDALTEED
-300 GKEGWTNA
+300 WINPLEP
-308 LAAKGYKTYQKGTI
+308 KGYKTYQKGTI

-333 TADATLELQLLDET
+333 VDAATLELQLLDAS
-347 GEILKSWTVAMATA
+347 GEILKSWTVEMATA

-368 DGVDLTVP
+368 DGVALTVP
-376 ETAQNFSF
+376 ETTQNFSF

-396 DNTDKPGTTTPDEP
+396 DNTNNKPGTTTPDQP

>member
-1 MKKYFMSVAALAG
+1 MKKFFMSVAALAG

-27 SPADNDVQTIKIAVA
+27 SPADNDVQTIQIAVA
-42 STGDKSTRSRDLNSE
+42 STGDKATRGRDLNSE
-57 EPGQN
+57 EPDQK
-62 IESVAVVIRNKA
+62 IESVTVVIRNKA

-79 YQKVIPNWNTDK
+79 YKGDIPKWNT
-91 VSSIYTDNGHGRECT
+91 VSSTYTDNGHGRKYT

-130 DFKDNTNTIESATK
+130 DFKDNTNTIESATM
-144 GKVVA
+144 GKVVP
-149 GNFTAEVADGKAA
+149 GNFTAEVPDDKAA

-196 YFTSIPVE
+196 YFTSIPVK
-204 VNSKKV
+204 VDNKDV

-224 TYGNFNSSFTTTTTN
+224 TYGNFNSNFTTTN

-249 EPTITKDAKFNGSA
+249 EPATIKDAKFKGSA
-263 DNDAYTV
+263 DNDAYTI
-270 YNIKVAEWFTQ
+270 YNIKVTEWFTK
-281 GDMNNDGILDE
+281 GDTNKDGILDE
-292 KDALTTKD
+292 KDTN
-300 GKEGWTNA
+300 WTNP
-308 LAAKGYKTYQKGTI
+308 LEPNGYKTYQPGTI

-333 TADATLELQLLDET
+333 TDAATLELQLLDAS
-347 GEILKSWTVAMATA
+347 GEILKSWTVEMATA

-368 DGVDLTVP
+368 DGVALTVP
-376 ETAQNFSF
+376 ETTQNFSF

-396 DNTDKPGTTTPDEP
+396 DNTDKPGTTTPDQP

>member
-1 MKKYFMSVAALAG
+1 MSVAALAG

-62 IESVAVVIRNKA
+62 IENVAVVIRNKK
-74 TNAVV
+74 TNEVV
-79 YQKVIPNWNTDK
+79 YQTIINGWNTK
-91 VSSIYTDNGHGRECT
+91 SNIYTDNGHGREYT
-106 LKLEG
+106 LKLEK
-111 ADRLNAG
+111 DQRLNAG

-144 GKVVA
+144 GKVVP
-149 GNFTAEVADGKAA
+149 GNFTAEVPDDKAA
-162 QEAFAGESSIN
+162 QEAFAGESSID

-196 YFTSIPVE
+196 YFTSIPVKVDNKE
-204 VNSKKV
+204 V
-210 TNVRLVARSKNMKL
+210 TNVRLVARSKNTKL
-224 TYGNFNSSFTTTTTN
+224 TYGNFNTNFTTTN
-239 SDIMYVVNGS
+239 KDIMYVVNGS
-249 EPTITKDAKFNGSA
+249 EPATIKDAKFKGSA

-270 YNIKVAEWFTQ
+270 YNIKVTDWFTH

-292 KDALTTKD
+292 KDALIKD
-300 GKEGWTNA
+300 GWTNA
-308 LAAKGYKTYQKGTI
+308 LKAKGYLTYQKGTI
-322 FAGGFAVPFAA
+322 FAGGFAIPFAA
-333 TADATLELQLLDET
+333 ADAATLELQLLDVN
-347 GEILKSWTVAMATA
+347 GDILKAWTVAMATA
-361 QPTGKGV
+361 QPAGKGV
-368 DGVDLTVP
+368 DGVALTVP
-376 ETAQNFSF
+376 ETPQNFSF

-391 LGKKV
+391 LGKKM
-396 DNTDKPGTTTPDEP
+396 DNTTTPGTTPDQP

>member
-57 EPGQN
+57 EPAQN
-62 IESVAVVIRNKA
+62 IENVAVVIRNKA

-79 YQKVIPNWNTDK
+79 YQTIINGWNTK
-91 VSSIYTDNGHGRECT
+91 SNIYTDNGHGREYT
-106 LKLEG
+106 LKLEK
-111 ADRLNAG
+111 DQRLNAG
-118 EYTITAVGYTAA
+118 EYTITAVGYTAD
-130 DFKDNTNTIESATK
+130 DFKSNTIVDATK
-144 GKVVA
+144 GNVAA

-162 QEAFAGESSIN
+162 QEAFAGESSIK
-173 LLENHAAINT
+173 LLEDYAAINP

-204 VNSKKV
+204 VNNKKV
-210 TNVRLVARSKNMKL
+210 TDVRLVARSKNMKL
-224 TYGNFNSSFTTTTTN
+224 TYGNFNSDFTTTN
-239 SDIMYVVNGS
+239 DKIMYVVNGS
-249 EPTITKDAKFNGSA
+249 EAATTKDAKFKGSA

-270 YNIKVAEWFTQ
+270 YDIKVTDWFKQ
-281 GDMNNDGILDE
+281 GDTNNDGLLDE
-292 KDALTTKD
+292 KDK
-300 GKEGWTNA
+300 WTNA
-308 LAAKGYKTYQKGTI
+308 LAAKGYKTYQPGTI

-333 TADATLELQLLDET
+333 TDAATLELQLLDAS
-347 GEILKSWTVAMATA
+347 GEILKSWTVEMAAA
-361 QPTGKGV
+361 QSAGQDVEKAALPV
-368 DGVDLTVP
+368 A
-376 ETAQNFSF
+376 ETTQHFSF

-391 LGKKV
+391 LGKKI
-396 DNTDKPGTTTPDEP
+396 DNTTTPGTTPDQP

-417 SMILRVND
+417 SMVLRVND

>member
-57 EPGQN
+57 EPDQK
-62 IESVAVVIRNKA
+62 IENVAVVIRDKANK
-74 TNAVV
+74 VV
-79 YQKVIPNWNTDK
+79 YQKVITDWQTA
-91 VSSIYTDNGHGRECT
+91 SNIYTDNGHGREYT
-106 LKLEG
+106 LKLEKG
-111 ADRLNAG
+111 KRLKAG
-118 EYTITAVGYTAA
+118 EYTITAVGYTAG
-130 DFKDNTNTIESATK
+130 DFKSNTILDATE
-144 GKVVA
+144 GNVAA
-149 GNFTAEVADGKAA
+149 GNFTAEEADGKAA

-173 LLENHAAINT
+173 LLEDYAAINP

-210 TNVRLVARSKNMKL
+210 TNVRLVARSKNTKL
-224 TYGNFNSSFTTTTTN
+224 TYGNFNSNFTTTN
-239 SDIMYVVNGS
+239 DKIMYVVNGS
-249 EPTITKDAKFNGSA
+249 EPATTKDAKFNGSA
-263 DNDAYTV
+263 ENDAYTV
-270 YNIKVAEWFTQ
+270 YNIKVTDWFTNS
-281 GDMNNDGILDE
+281 DTNKDGILDE
-292 KDALTTKD
+292 KDDWINPLKSKGYLTT
-300 GKEGWTNA
+300 
-308 LAAKGYKTYQKGTI
+308 QKGTI

-333 TADATLELQLLDET
+333 TDAATLELQLLDAS
-347 GEILKSWTVAMATA
+347 GEILKSWTVAMATP
-361 QPTGKGV
+361 QPTGQGV
-368 DGVDLTVP
+368 DGVALTIP
-376 ETAQNFSF
+376 ETVQNFSF

>member
-1 MKKYFMSVAALAG
+1 MSVAALAG

-62 IESVAVVIRNKA
+62 IENVAVVIRDKANK
-74 TNAVV
+74 VV
-79 YQKVIPNWNTDK
+79 YQKVITDWK
-91 VSSIYTDNGHGRECT
+91 AASSIYTDNGHGREYT
-106 LKLEG
+106 LKLEKG
-111 ADRLNAG
+111 KRLKAG
-118 EYTITAVGYTAA
+118 EYTITAVGYTAG
-130 DFKDNTNTIESATK
+130 DFKSNTIVDATE
-144 GKVVA
+144 GNVAA
-149 GNFTAEVADGKAA
+149 GNFTAEEADGKAA

-173 LLENHAAINT
+173 LLEDYAAINP

-196 YFTSIPVE
+196 YFTSIPFK
-204 VNSKKV
+204 VNNKTV
-210 TNVRLVARSKNMKL
+210 TNVRLVARSKNTKL
-224 TYGNFNSSFTTTTTN
+224 TYGNFNSNFTTTN
-239 SDIMYVVNGS
+239 DKIMYVVNGS
-249 EPTITKDAKFNGSA
+249 EPATPKDAKFNGSA
-263 DNDAYTV
+263 ENDAYTL
-270 YNIKVAEWFTQ
+270 YNIKVDEWFTN
-281 GDMNNDGILDE
+281 GDTNNDGILDE
-292 KDALTTKD
+292 KD
-300 GKEGWTNA
+300 EGWKNA
-308 LAAKGYKTYQKGTI
+308 LADNGYLTTQKGTI

-333 TADATLELQLLDET
+333 TTAATLELQLLDVN
-347 GEILKSWTVAMATA
+347 GDILKAWTVAMATA
-361 QPTGKGV
+361 QPAGQDV
-368 DGVDLTVP
+368 DKVALPAETV
-376 ETAQNFSF
+376 QNFSF

>member
-1 MKKYFMSVAALAG
+1 MSVAALAG

-62 IESVAVVIRNKA
+62 IENVAVVIRNKA

-79 YQKVIPNWNTDK
+79 YHKIIANWNTET
-91 VSSIYTDNGHGRECT
+91 VSKPYTDNGHGRECT

-111 ADRLNAG
+111 AERLNAG

-130 DFKDNTNTIESATK
+130 DFKNNTIESATT
-144 GKVVA
+144 GVVA

-204 VNSKKV
+204 VNNKTV
-210 TNVRLVARSKNMKL
+210 TNVRLVARSKNTKL
-224 TYGNFNSSFTTTTTN
+224 TYGNFNSNFTTTTN
-239 SDIMYVVNGS
+239 SDVMYVVNGS
-249 EPTITKDAKFNGSA
+249 EPPTTKDAKFNGSA
-263 DNDAYTV
+263 DNDAYTL
-270 YNIKVAEWFTQ
+270 YNIRVADWFTQ
-281 GDMNNDGILDE
+281 GDTNKDGILDE
-292 KDALTTKD
+292 KDD
-300 GKEGWTNA
+300 WTNA
-308 LAAKGYKTYQKGTI
+308 LAGKGYLTYQKGTI

-333 TADATLELQLLDET
+333 ANAATLELQLLDVN
-347 GEILKSWTVAMATA
+347 GEILKSWTVAMATKQSA
-361 QPTGKGV
+361 GQGV
-368 DGVDLTVP
+368 DGVALTVP

-391 LGKKV
+391 LGKKM
-396 DNTDKPGTTTPDEP
+396 DNTNTPGTNPDQP

>member
-42 STGDKSTRSRDLNSE
+42 STGDKSTRGRDLNSE
-57 EPGQN
+57 EPNQN
-62 IESVAVVIRNKA
+62 IENVAVVIRNKA

-79 YQKVIPNWNTDK
+79 YHKIITNWNTEP
-91 VSSIYTDNGHGRECT
+91 VSKPYTDNGHGRECT

-111 ADRLNAG
+111 AERLNAG
-118 EYTITAVGYTAA
+118 EYTITAVGYTTE
-130 DFKDNTNTIESATK
+130 DFKNNTIVDATT
-144 GKVVA
+144 GVRA

-173 LLENHAAINT
+173 LLADHAAINT

-196 YFTSIPVE
+196 YFTSIPVKVDNKE
-204 VNSKKV
+204 V
-210 TNVRLVARSKNMKL
+210 TNVRLVARSKNTKL
-224 TYGNFNSSFTTTTTN
+224 TYGNFNSSFTTTDR
-239 SDIMYVVNGS
+239 DIMYVVNGS
-249 EPTITKDAKFNGSA
+249 EAATTKDAKFNGSA
-263 DNDAYTV
+263 ENDAYTV
-270 YNIKVAEWFTQ
+270 YNIKVADWFTK
-281 GDMNNDGILDE
+281 GDTNNDGILDE
-292 KDALTTKD
+292 KDD
-300 GKEGWTNA
+300 WTNA
-308 LAAKGYKTYQKGTI
+308 LLAKGYLTYQKGTI

-333 TADATLELQLLDET
+333 TDAATLELQLLDES
-347 GEILKSWTVAMATA
+347 GAILKSWTVKMATA
-361 QPTGKGV
+361 QPTGQDV
-368 DGVDLTVP
+368 DKAALP
-376 ETAQNFSF
+376 AETAENFSF

-396 DNTDKPGTTTPDEP
+396 DNTKDNPGTTTPDQP

-434 IGD
+434 IGDE

>member
-42 STGDKSTRSRDLNSE
+42 STGDKSMRSRDLNSE
-57 EPGQN
+57 EPAQK
-62 IESVAVVIRNKA
+62 IENVAVVIRDKA
-74 TNAVV
+74 TNTVV
-79 YQKVIPNWNTDK
+79 YQTIINDWDTKSKP
-91 VSSIYTDNGHGRECT
+91 YTDNGHGRECT

-144 GKVVA
+144 GKVVP
-149 GNFTAEVADGKAA
+149 GNFTAEVPDDKAA
-162 QEAFAGESSIN
+162 QEAFAGESSIK
-173 LLENHAAINT
+173 LLEDHAAINP

-204 VNSKKV
+204 VNGKKV
-210 TNVRLVARSKNMKL
+210 TNVRLVARSKNTKL
-224 TYGNFNSSFTTTTTN
+224 TYGNFNSSFTTTN
-239 SDIMYVVNGS
+239 DKIMYVVNGS
-249 EPTITKDAKFNGSA
+249 EPATTKDAKFKGSA

-270 YNIKVAEWFTQ
+270 YNIKVDAWFTK
-281 GDMNNDGILDE
+281 GDTNNDGILDE
-292 KDALTTKD
+292 KDVLTKD
-300 GKEGWTNA
+300 GEEAWINPLKS
-308 LAAKGYKTYQKGTI
+308 KGYETYQKGTI

-333 TADATLELQLLDET
+333 VDAATLELQLLDVS
-347 GEILKSWTVAMATA
+347 GEILKSWTVEMAAA
-361 QPTGKGV
+361 QPTGQDVNKV
-368 DGVDLTVP
+368 ALPT
-376 ETAQNFSF
+376 ETTQNFSF

-396 DNTDKPGTTTPDEP
+396 DNTNNKPGTTTPDQP